1 MELDELKK
9 KLSDKNEKLIA
20 SIVDKISSKKL
31 NFLVSNEMTFFRV
44 KSLFSKEPITIEWI
58 RSFENNS
65 IFYDVGANVGMYSIF
80 AAIVSQSK
88 VFSFEPEAN
97 NFQTL
102 MENIVLNNLSGKI
115 TPYPIAISNETSLTT
130 LHMNIFD
137 KGSSHHTVSE
147 SLDHNLNEIK
157 TKYKQGI
164 FSTSLDDLSNNW
176 KLPQPNYLKID
187 VDGIESKII
196 SKSKKLLS
204 NNKLKSVLIEINPH
218 REEDKSILKTM
229 ANFNFSYSD
238 KQVDKAK
245 RKSGPHQGY
254 AEYLFYRR

>member
-9 KLSDKNEKLIA
+9 KLSAKNEKLIA
-20 SIVDKISSKKL
+20 SIVDKLSNKKL
-31 NFLVSNEMTFFRV
+31 TFLVSNEMTFFRA

-97 NFQTL
+97 NFQML
-102 MENIVLNNLSGKI
+102 MENIILNNLSDKI
-115 TPYPIAISNETSLTT
+115 IPYPIGISDKTSLTT

-137 KGSSHHTVSE
+137 KGSSHHTVGDSI
-147 SLDHNLNEIK
+147 DHNLNEIK

-164 FSTSLDDLSNNW
+164 FSTTLDDLFNNW

-187 VDGIESKII
+187 VDGIEFKII

-204 NNKLKSVLIEINPH
+204 DNKLKSVLIEINPH
-218 REEDKSILKTM
+218 REEDKSILKIM
-229 ANFNFSYSD
+229 DDFNFSYSD
-238 KQVDKAK
+238 KQVDAAT
-245 RKSGPHQGY
+245 RKSGPHKGY
-254 AEYLFYRR
+254 AEYLFYRK